1 MRGRVAF
8 ALALGVAAYIVALG
22 AGTLWAILDDSQ
34 TVTSEIT
41 SLVSAIVGGV
51 VGALAVYLGGP
62 EGLEDPKPRDPDPW
76 SDADAPGSIDPPP

>member
-8 ALALGVAAYIVALG
+8 ALALGVGAYIVALG
-22 AGTLWAILDDSQ
+22 CGTLWAIIDDSQ

-51 VGALAVYLGGP
+51 VGALAVYLGGETPPPPPREP
-62 EGLEDPKPRDPDPW
+62 EPW
-76 SDADAPGSIDPPP
+76 SDSDTASTGDYPEP